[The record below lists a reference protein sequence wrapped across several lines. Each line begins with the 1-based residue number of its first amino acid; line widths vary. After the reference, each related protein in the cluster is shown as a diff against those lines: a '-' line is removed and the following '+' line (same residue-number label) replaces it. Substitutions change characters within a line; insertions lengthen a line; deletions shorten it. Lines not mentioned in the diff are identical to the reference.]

1 MKYQEA
7 LEAMIEG
14 KYVAREAWKE
24 QHKYCVLMP
33 GMPFVWLIQTIP
45 NPNAGVWMGTVEDQK
60 AEDWTAITHDDVKP
74 VTVTPVVPSQAA

>member
-1 MKYQEA
+1 MNYQEA

-14 KYVAREAWKE
+14 KYVARESWKD
-24 QHKYCVLMP
+24 QAKYCVLMP

-60 AEDWTAITHDDVKP
+60 AEDWVSISNDDIKP
-74 VTVTPVVPSQAA
+74 VEATPVTSSQAA